1 MNLSLKQKALV
12 QTLKLMGSGLVTGLV
27 VSLMFTYL
35 SIQTISIM
43 IGVGVFGYL
52 CYIVY
57 AINLSQLESLDRL
70 NKANEKA

>member
-1 MNLSLKQKALV
+1 MSLKQKAIL
-12 QTLKLMGSGLVTGLV
+12 QTLKLMGSGLLTGLV

-35 SIQTISIM
+35 SIQTIFTV
-43 IGVGVFGYL
+43 IGLAVFGYM

-70 NKANEKA
+70 NKSNEKA